1 MTDMITEK
9 SVKLALELFKG
20 LLLLRLLTQNEMAK
34 FVLFQPEKRLQK
46 KGKIIMSISRDR
58 LKELQNLSDSEI
70 DTSEIPELD
79 ETFWQNARKVE
90 PQETVA
96 ISIDKDI
103 LNWLKHQT
111 PDYQILINQVL
122 RNYMN
127 QH

>member
-1 MTDMITEK
+1 MFEWD
-9 SVKLALELFKG
+9 
-20 LLLLRLLTQNEMAK
+20 QNK
-34 FVLFQPEKRLQK
+34 NRQNLK
-46 KGKIIMSISRDR
+46 KHKIMSISRDR
-58 LKELQNLSDSEI
+58 LKELQNLPDSEI

-79 ETFWQNARKVE
+79 EIFWQNARKVE

-111 PDYQILINQVL
+111 PDYHILINQVL

-127 QH
+127 QN

>member
-1 MTDMITEK
+1 MITEK

-20 LLLLRLLTQNEMAK
+20 LLLLRLLTQNEIAK
-34 FVLFQPEKRLQK
+34 FVLFQPEKPLQK

-58 LKELQNLSDSEI
+58 LKELQNLPDSEI

-79 ETFWQNARKVE
+79 EAFWQNARKVE